1 MEIRELADDDLPT
14 LLDLCRRT
22 LPLDLFS
29 LPALR
34 RHLLE
39 EPNRH
44 PAYQLS
50 MWDGAR
56 LAGVMVGGAREGQGR
71 PEAWVRLFVIDP
83 ADRRQGLATRLLAE
97 LESRLRADGYTR
109 LFVGNS
115 VPNYFWP
122 GLDIRYTAGLCF
134 LQTSGFQRAGDAVNM
149 QVDLLARDW
158 DTTDAEAR
166 LGQAGF
172 TFRRLMPG
180 DREQFGAWLRE
191 HWSAVWH
198 YEALASYAN
207 DPISTFVALADGR
220 ICAFAAYNTTTF
232 AHVFGPTGTEPA
244 LQGRGLGR
252 VLFLRCMRD
261 LQDMGHQAAEIC
273 WVGPIAF
280 YARVADAWISRTFWF
295 LEKEL

>member
-1 MEIRELADDDLPT
+1 MELRELAESDLPS

-22 LPLDLFS
+22 LPLDRFS

-34 RHLLE
+34 RHILE

-134 LQTSGFQRAGDAVNM
+134 LQTSGFQRAGD
-149 QVDLLARDW
+149 
-158 DTTDAEAR
+158 
-166 LGQAGF
+166 
-172 TFRRLMPG
+172 
-180 DREQFGAWLRE
+180 
-191 HWSAVWH
+191 
-198 YEALASYAN
+198 
-207 DPISTFVALADGR
+207 
-220 ICAFAAYNTTTF
+220 
-232 AHVFGPTGTEPA
+232 
-244 LQGRGLGR
+244 
-252 VLFLRCMRD
+252 
-261 LQDMGHQAAEIC
+261 
-273 WVGPIAF
+273 
-280 YARVADAWISRTFWF
+280 
-295 LEKEL
+295 

>member
-1 MEIRELADDDLPT
+1 MEIRELAERDLPS
-14 LLDLCRRT
+14 LLDLCQRT
-22 LPLDLFS
+22 LPLDPFS

-34 RHLLE
+34 HHILD
-39 EPNRH
+39 EPSRH

-50 MWDGAR
+50 IWDGAR
-56 LAGVMVGGAREGQGR
+56 LAGVMVGGVRQTQERLG
-71 PEAWVRLFVIDP
+71 AWVRLFAIDP
-83 ADRRQGLATRLLAE
+83 ADRRKGLATRLLGE
-97 LESRLRADGYTR
+97 LESRLRADGHTR
-109 LFVGNS
+109 LQVANS

-134 LQTSGFQRAGDAVNM
+134 LQKAGFRRVGDAVNM

-158 DTTDAEAR
+158 DTADAEAR
-166 LGQAGF
+166 LGRAGF
-172 TFRRLMPG
+172 TIRRLLPG
-180 DREQFGAWLRE
+180 DRDRFDAWLGD
-191 HWSAVWH
+191 HWSAAWR

-220 ICAFAAYNTTTF
+220 ICAFASYNTTTF
-232 AHVFGPTGTEPA
+232 AHAFGPTGTQPS

-261 LQDMGHQAAEIC
+261 LRDMGYQSAEIC

>member
-1 MEIRELADDDLPT
+1 MELRELADGDLPS
-14 LLDLCRRT
+14 LLDLCQRT
-22 LPLDLFS
+22 LPLDRFS

-34 RHLLE
+34 HHMLN
-39 EPNRH
+39 EPNHRRD
-44 PAYQLS
+44 YQLS
-50 MWDGAR
+50 IWDGAR
-56 LAGVMVGGAREGQGR
+56 LAGVMVGGVRETQAHPG
-71 PEAWVRLFVIDP
+71 AWVRLFAIDP
-83 ADRRQGLATRLLAE
+83 AYRRQGLATRLLAD
-97 LESRLRADGYTR
+97 LEGRLRGDGYKR
-109 LFVGNS
+109 LSVGNS

-134 LQTSGFQRAGDAVNM
+134 LQRAGFQRAGDAVNM

-158 DTTDAEAR
+158 DTTDAEAG
-166 LGQAGF
+166 LAQSGF
-172 TFRRLMPG
+172 TVRRLLPE
-180 DREQFGAWLRE
+180 DQNRFGAWLGE
-191 HWSAVWH
+191 HWSPIWH
-198 YEALASYAN
+198 YEALSSYKN
-207 DPISTFVALADGR
+207 NPVSTFVALVEGR
-220 ICAFAAYNTTTF
+220 ICAFASYNATTF

-261 LQDMGHQAAEIC
+261 LKDLGYQAAEIC